1 MRGKKMKQ
9 VQGTVKWFN
18 KEKGFGFINI
28 ENEERDIFVHYS
40 QIQIVGYKELCENDV
55 VKFDLIEKDS
65 GLQAINV
72 KKIKSKSTNIQG
84 NKKMAKQ

>member
-1 MRGKKMKQ
+1 MKQ

-40 QIQIVGYKELCENDV
+40 QIQIVGYKELFENDV
-55 VKFDLIEKDS
+55 VKFDLIEKES

-72 KKIKSKSTNIQG
+72 KKIKSNSTNIQG

>member
-40 QIQIVGYKELCENDV
+40 QIQIVGYKELFENDV
-55 VKFDLIEKDS
+55 VKFDLIEKES

-72 KKIKSKSTNIQG
+72 KKIKSNSTNIQG

>member
-40 QIQIVGYKELCENDV
+40 QIQIVGYKELFENDV
-55 VKFDLIEKDS
+55 VKFDLIEKES

-72 KKIKSKSTNIQG
+72 KKIKSNSTNIQG
-84 NKKMAKQ
+84 YKKMAKQ

>member
-1 MRGKKMKQ
+1 MKQ

-40 QIQIVGYKELCENDV
+40 KIQIVGYKELFENDV
-55 VKFDLIEKDS
+55 VKFDLIEKES

-72 KKIKSKSTNIQG
+72 KKIKSNSTNIQG
-84 NKKMAKQ
+84 TKKMAKQ

>member
-1 MRGKKMKQ
+1 MQ
-9 VQGTVKWFN
+9 QGTVKWFN

-40 QIQIVGYKELCENDV
+40 QIQIVGYKELFENDV
-55 VKFDLIEKDS
+55 VKFDLIEKES

-72 KKIKSKSTNIQG
+72 KKIKSNSTNVQG

>member
-1 MRGKKMKQ
+1 MAK
-9 VQGTVKWFN
+9 GTVKWFN

-40 QIQIVGYKELCENDV
+40 QIQIVGYKELFENDV
-55 VKFDLIEKDS
+55 VKFDLIEKES

-72 KKIKSKSTNIQG
+72 KKIKSNSTNVQG

>member
-1 MRGKKMKQ
+1 MKQ

-40 QIQIVGYKELCENDV
+40 QIQIVGYKELFENDV
-55 VKFDLIEKDS
+55 VKFDLIEKES

-72 KKIKSKSTNIQG
+72 KKIKSNSTNVQG

>member
-18 KEKGFGFINI
+18 KEKGFGFISI

-40 QIQIVGYKELCENDV
+40 QIQIVGYKELFENDV
-55 VKFDLIEKDS
+55 VKFDLIEKES

-72 KKIKSKSTNIQG
+72 KKIKSNSTNIQG

>member
-1 MRGKKMKQ
+1 MKQ

-40 QIQIVGYKELCENDV
+40 QIQIVGYKELFENDV
-55 VKFDLIEKDS
+55 VKFDLIEKES

-72 KKIKSKSTNIQG
+72 KKIKSNSTNIQG
-84 NKKMAKQ
+84 NKKGSITKMLV

>member
-40 QIQIVGYKELCENDV
+40 QIQIVGYKELFENDV
-55 VKFDLIEKDS
+55 VKFDLIEKES

-72 KKIKSKSTNIQG
+72 KKIKSNSTNIQG
-84 NKKMAKQ
+84 TKKMAKQ